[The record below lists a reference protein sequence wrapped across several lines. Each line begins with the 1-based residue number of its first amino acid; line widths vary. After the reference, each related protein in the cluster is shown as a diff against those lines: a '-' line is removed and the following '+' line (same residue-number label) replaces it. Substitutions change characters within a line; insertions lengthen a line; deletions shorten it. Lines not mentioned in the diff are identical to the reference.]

1 MIGNS
6 AAGTLGIA
14 VQIAGFFIILLVT
27 TRRHGLSRGLVYGG
41 VVAVY
46 GYALVVAFSSL
57 LAVSW
62 QVTNVFLAFALGLSL
77 LFGATRRAIT
87 EGFGQFH
94 FAVRRNWAAVVIV
107 AGILLFQ
114 MLVAATESELSIDG
128 QLYHG
133 PALANIVQSGSLW
146 GWSAPNQY
154 LYYTD
159 LTMVGGVNLATF
171 TGPAQFDNA
180 LQIPHLLLLI
190 FIINWALSRRF
201 TSSFLR
207 VSLAALIATAPVIW
221 LQPRI
226 LYVDLAYGVAVAASI
241 FMVVLVREFRRFDVV
256 ISGILVGA
264 VFATKPAGI
273 LTGLILLSVLA
284 IVVFLRRRSTAR
296 LRSTLTVIIIGIGAP
311 LLMAMS
317 FYLRNM
323 IQFGNPVYPI
333 QAKFGPIVLPGILD
347 LSVFTSG
354 ERGNGLVDPGRLVSY
369 AGSVASGMLHG
380 VTKLDYDPRVGGF
393 GLVPLFVL
401 VLTIALIGVQIVL
414 RMRTSS
420 RGKSWLEHG
429 KAQGAIVALAATI
442 LLVQP
447 STFDSRYVVGPT
459 VVLLTAALMTS
470 AIALPTAVQLLAGG
484 VALSIAVGQVVWT
497 ERTMYP
503 GIKVALDIIQG
514 PAIWQPN
521 TPGNPRGHGLQV
533 AWLPDNPEKCVSIA
547 LQTSGG
553 VTAVGMTE
561 RSFLGT
567 LSYGLYGAEFCNRV
581 LPITLN
587 RDGNGDPTHDTAAVI
602 SSNYLVLYAGDVSE
616 WEKAFPTLA
625 HCLTEVDSI
634 EGTDQYPQAV
644 VVFHNAC
651 G

>member
-1 MIGNS
+1 V
-6 AAGTLGIA
+6 AGTLGIT
-14 VQIAGFFIILLVT
+14 VQVSAFVIILLIS
-27 TRRHGLSRGLVYGG
+27 TRRHRVSRGLVYGG
-41 VVAVY
+41 IVAVY
-46 GYALVVAFSSL
+46 GYALVVSFFSL
-57 LAVSW
+57 LAVPW
-62 QVTNVFLAFALGLSL
+62 QATNFFLAGALTISL
-77 LFGATRRAIT
+77 AFGATRRAIA
-87 EGFGQFH
+87 EGLGPLYL
-94 FAVRRNWAAVVIV
+94 AVRTSWAAISIFASIV
-107 AGILLFQ
+107 ALHL
-114 MLVAATESELSIDG
+114 LVAAMESELSIDG

-133 PALANIVQSGSLW
+133 PTLANIVQSGSLW

-159 LTMVGGVNLATF
+159 LTMAGGVNLATF
-171 TGPAQFDNA
+171 TGPTQFDNA
-180 LQIPHLLLLI
+180 IQIPHLLLLI
-190 FIINWALSRRF
+190 FIINWALSHRF

-207 VSLAALIATAPVIW
+207 VSLAALIASAPVIW

-241 FMVVLVREFRRFDVV
+241 FFVVFVREFRRFDVV
-256 ISGILVGA
+256 VAGILVGA

-284 IVVFLRRRSTAR
+284 LVVFLRRRAMSR
-296 LRSTLTVIIIGIGAP
+296 WRSTFVVMVVGIGLP

-317 FYLRNM
+317 FYIRNM

-333 QAKFGPIVLPGILD
+333 QAKFGPILLPGILD

-354 ERGNGLVDPGRLVSY
+354 ERGNGLIDPGRLISY
-369 AGSVASGMLHG
+369 AGSIGSGMLHG

-401 VLTIALIGVQIVL
+401 ALTLALIGVQIVL
-414 RMRTSS
+414 RMRARTAS
-420 RGKSWLEHG
+420 RGTSWLQHG
-429 KAQGAIVALAATI
+429 KAQCAIVALAGII

-447 STFDSRYVVGPT
+447 STFDARYVVGPT
-459 VVLLTAALMTS
+459 VVLLTAALLTS
-470 AIALPTAVQLLAGG
+470 AIALPTVLQLLAGG
-484 VALSIAVGQVVWT
+484 IALSIALGQVVWT

-503 GIKVALDIIQG
+503 GIKVAIDLIQG

-533 AWLPDNPEKCVSIA
+533 AWLPDNPERCVSIA

-553 VTAVGMTE
+553 LTPVGMAE
-561 RSFLGT
+561 RSFLAT

-587 RDGNGDPTHDTAAVI
+587 RDGSGDPAQDTAAVI
-602 SSNYLVLYAGDVSE
+602 GADYLVLYAGDVPA
-616 WEKAFPTLA
+616 WEKDFPALA
-625 HCLTEVDSI
+625 RCLSEVDSI

-644 VVFHNAC
+644 VVFHSAC